1 MAVFMR
7 RGGNGKKKPVST
19 VWKKYSIAYTGTTKT
34 ITLMSS
40 SDSSHISNV
49 AYYDSFDYPKDGNPQ
64 PTGSNTVDVSYD
76 RNGTAPSADVLKK
89 KLIQNSSQ
97 YYYCTSKS
105 AVSEYSES
113 QHNVGGSP
121 VTIRTYS
128 VKKEAIGPITEATA
142 RDMAIPG
149 DYIELVES
157 ENSEM
162 YPENGPYGIYWYI
175 KQ

>member
-19 VWKKYSIAYTGTTKT
+19 VWKKYSIAYSGNTTDLQIGRAVNAMPSPEVVYYTGFDFPKTGNPT
-34 ITLMSS
+34 IT
-40 SDSSHISNV
+40 
-49 AYYDSFDYPKDGNPQ
+49 GEQ
-64 PTGSNTVDVSYD
+64 TVVVPYNSAASV
-76 RNGTAPSADVLKK
+76 TALKK
-89 KLIQNSSQ
+89 SLIRQTASGNTYQ
-97 YYYCTSKS
+97 YYYGTSKNITT
-105 AVSEYSES
+105 EYSES
-113 QHNVGGSP
+113 TGAGS
-121 VTIRTYS
+121 VTMRTYKI
-128 VKKEAIGPITEATA
+128 KKEAIGPITEATA

-162 YPENGPYGIYWYI
+162 YPENGPYGLYWYI